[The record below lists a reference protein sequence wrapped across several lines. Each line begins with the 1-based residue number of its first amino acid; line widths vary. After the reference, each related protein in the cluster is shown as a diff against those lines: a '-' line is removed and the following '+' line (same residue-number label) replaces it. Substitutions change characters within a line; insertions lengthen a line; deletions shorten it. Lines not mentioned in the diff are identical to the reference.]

1 MPLLNDRTIDSVV
14 IAGAGGFGMEVFD
27 YLSADARE
35 GGPMVAGFIDDGAD
49 NQIPAQIGSIHL
61 GAIGDYRAVEG
72 QAVVVAVGSVKGR
85 RLILSRLWEA
95 GVYVPAFVS
104 AATVIS
110 PNAQLG
116 DGTLVCPYTVINR
129 NAALG
134 RGVAVNVHCSVGH
147 GAKVGEFSVLSPYAA
162 LNGDASVGDDC
173 FLGTRAT
180 IYPRTSLGAGCIVDS
195 HTGVRASAGDRQM
208 ISSRGTYQVVALRT

>member
-1 MPLLNDRTIDSVV
+1 MPLLNDRAIDSVV

-27 YLSADARE
+27 YLSADSRE
-35 GGPMVAGFIDDGAD
+35 GGPVVAGFIDDGAA
-49 NQIPAQIGSIHL
+49 NPIPGELGTAHL
-61 GAIGDYRAVEG
+61 GAIADYRAVQG

-85 RLILSRLWEA
+85 RHILAMLAEA
-95 GVYVPAFVS
+95 GVYSPPFVAGS
-104 AATVIS
+104 TVIS

-116 DGTLVCPYTVINR
+116 DGVLVCPFTVVNR
-129 NAALG
+129 NAVLA

-147 GAKVGEFSVLSPYAA
+147 GARVGEFSILSPYAA
-162 LNGDASVGDDC
+162 LNGDASIGDGC

-180 IYPRTSLGAGCIVDS
+180 IYPRTQLGAGCIVDS

>member
-1 MPLLNDRTIDSVV
+1 MPLLNDRNIESVV

-35 GGPMVAGFIDDGAD
+35 GGPAVAGFIDDGAD
-49 NQIPAQIGSIHL
+49 NPIPAQVGTNHL
-61 GAIGDYRAVEG
+61 GAIRDYRGVQG

-85 RLILSRLWEA
+85 RHILSLLWEA
-95 GVYVPAFVS
+95 GVYVPPFVS
-104 AATVIS
+104 ANTVIS
-110 PNAQLG
+110 PNAQLCE
-116 DGTLVCPYTVINR
+116 GTLICPYTVINR
-129 NAALG
+129 NAVLG

-147 GAKVGEFSVLSPYAA
+147 GARVGEFSVLSPYAA
-162 LNGDASVGDDC
+162 LNGDASIGEDC

-195 HTGVRASAGDRQM
+195 HTGVRSNAGNRQM
-208 ISSRGTYQVVALRT
+208 ISSRGTYQVIALRT

>member
-1 MPLLNDRTIDSVV
+1 MPLLNDRTIESVV

-27 YLSADARE
+27 YLSADAHA
-35 GGPMVAGFIDDGAD
+35 GGPRIAGFIDDGPS
-49 NQIPAQIGSIHL
+49 NPIPGQLGSTHL
-61 GAIGDYRAVEG
+61 GTIGDYQPVER

-95 GVYVPAFVS
+95 GVYIPAFVS
-104 AATVIS
+104 TNTVTS

-116 DGTLVCPYTVINR
+116 DGVVVCPYSVINR
-129 NAALG
+129 NAVLG

-147 GAKVGEFSVLSPYAA
+147 GAKIGEFSVLSPYAA

-195 HTGVRASAGDRQM
+195 HTGVRTSAGARQM
-208 ISSRGTYQVVALRT
+208 ISSRGTYQVIALRT